1 MNGLIANARREFALY
16 RALAEKA
23 MERVDDT
30 GFFASPGPESN
41 SIAVIVKHMAGNLRS
56 RWTDFLTTDGEKP
69 DRDRDGEFM
78 LEPDD
83 TREVLLARWSEGWRL
98 VEETLEQLSDA
109 DVERVVMVRWTPHT
123 VLEAVHRQMTHAAM
137 HTGQIVVLAKLYAR
151 SWESLSIPRGG
162 SVEFNERLRSEA
174 ETARAGG
181 QGEPT

>member
-1 MNGLIANARREFALY
+1 VDGFTANARREFASY
-16 RALAEKA
+16 RVLAEKA

-69 DRDRDGEFM
+69 DRDRDGEFV
-78 LEPDD
+78 LEPGD
-83 TREVLLARWSEGWRL
+83 TREVLLARWSEGWQL
-98 VEETLEQLSDA
+98 VDETLAQLSDA
-109 DVERVVMVRWTPHT
+109 DVGRIVMVRWQPHT

-137 HTGQIVVLAKLYAR
+137 HAGQIIVLAKLYAR

-174 ETARAGG
+174 EATRMAGQAR
-181 QGEPT
+181 PT